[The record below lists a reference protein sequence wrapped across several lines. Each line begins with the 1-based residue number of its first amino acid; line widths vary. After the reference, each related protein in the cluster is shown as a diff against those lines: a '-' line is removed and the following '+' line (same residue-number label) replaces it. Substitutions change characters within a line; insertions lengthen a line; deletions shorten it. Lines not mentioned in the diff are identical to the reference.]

1 MANVY
6 LKDSTLTAIGDAIRT
21 KAGNTNKLLPS
32 EMAAAITSLPSGGGA
47 DELEVIKSLDQ
58 HVVVSA
64 NGADALKNEH
74 NQAYGYVSA
83 PTASIIPLAAMGL
96 QGYENF
102 MKNCI
107 YLRWQ
112 GTAYASNTST
122 MKYSSSVE
130 CYVIPALGSYQNRY
144 VYGLML
150 YAKQQMTSG
159 GSVSSYSPF
168 MVLEGLGANRPSF
181 VLDTVDGTLYSFT
194 HSIGSG
200 SLVNPKIGGVY
211 TKGQVAKMAIYYKK
225 KL

>member
-6 LKDSTLTAIGDAIRT
+6 LQDSTLTAIGDAIRT

-32 EMAAAITSLPSGGGA
+32 EMPDAIANLPSGGGA

-107 YLRWQ
+107 YLQWQ
-112 GTAYASNTST
+112 GDYYTSNTST
-122 MKYSSSVE
+122 MKYSNVR
-130 CYVIPALGSYQNRY
+130 CFVIPAFGSYQNRY
-144 VYGLML
+144 VYGFMT

-159 GSVSSYSPF
+159 GSVSGYDPSLA
-168 MVLEGLGANRPSF
+168 LEGVGTNRPSF
-181 VLDTVDGTLYSFT
+181 VLDTTDGTLYSFT

-200 SLVNPKIGGVY
+200 GSLVNPKIGGAY